1 MIERLEAIEK
11 KYNEIKK
18 DLTNPEVMSDFN
30 KIRTLSKEAVKKYKA
45 ELTDEIKKKKTS

>member
-30 KIRTLSKEAVKKYKA
+30 KIVLSPGPGIV
-45 ELTDEIKKKKTS
+45 